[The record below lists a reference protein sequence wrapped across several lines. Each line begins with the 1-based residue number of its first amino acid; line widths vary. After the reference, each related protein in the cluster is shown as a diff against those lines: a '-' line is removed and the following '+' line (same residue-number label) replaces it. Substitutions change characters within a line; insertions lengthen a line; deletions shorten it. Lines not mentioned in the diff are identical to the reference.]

1 MKAIR
6 IHAYGGPE
14 VLLFEDA
21 PRPRLAEGDVLVRVH
36 AAGINPVDWKIRQG
50 YLRETIPYPLPFIPG
65 WDLSGVVEEIG
76 PGAAGFAAGFS
87 VGDAVYARPDIARD
101 GAYAECIAV
110 RASELARKPKTIG
123 HVEAAGVP
131 LAGITAWQALFEVA
145 GLSAGQSVLIHAASG
160 GVGSFAVQFATW
172 KGARVLATASAA
184 NHELVRGLGADTVID
199 YRTTRFEEMARDV
212 DVVFDTIGG
221 ETQERS
227 WGVLKP
233 GGIQV
238 SIVSP
243 PSEETAKARG
253 VRAGYLFIGPNA
265 PILSEIARLIDEGR
279 VRPII
284 GEVLPL
290 SEARRAHELSQTGH
304 AKGKIVLTVAG

>member
-6 IHAYGGPE
+6 IHEYGGPE
-14 VLLFEDA
+14 VLRYEEA

-36 AAGINPVDWKIRQG
+36 AAGINPVDWKVRQG
-50 YLRETIPYPLPFIPG
+50 YLREMIPYPLPLIPG

-76 PGAAGFAAGFS
+76 PGAEGFA
-87 VGDAVYARPDIARD
+87 VGDEVYSRPDIARD
-101 GAYAECIAV
+101 GAYAEYIAV
-110 RASELARKPKTIG
+110 RASELARKPKSIG

-131 LAGITAWQALFEVA
+131 LVGITAWQALFDIA
-145 GLSAGQSVLIHAASG
+145 GLGAGQSVLIHAASG
-160 GVGSFAVQFATW
+160 GVGSLAVQFAKW

-184 NHELVRGLGADTVID
+184 NHELIRGLGADEAID
-199 YRTTRFEEMARDV
+199 YRTTRFEDVARGV

-227 WGVLKP
+227 WSVLKP

-243 PSEETAKARG
+243 PLEETARRHG
-253 VRAGYLFIGPNA
+253 VRAGYIFIKPNA
-265 PILSEIARLIDEGR
+265 AVLTEIARLIDEGR
-279 VRPII
+279 VRPVV
-284 GEVLPL
+284 GETLPL
-290 SEARRAHELSQTGH
+290 AEARRAHELSQTGH
-304 AKGKIVLTVAG
+304 ARGKIILKVTE

>member
-6 IHAYGGPE
+6 IHEYGGPE
-14 VLLFEDA
+14 VLRYEDA
-21 PRPRLAEGDVLVRVH
+21 PKPTPAEGDVLVRVH
-36 AAGINPVDWKIRQG
+36 AAGINPVDWKVRQG
-50 YLRETIPYPLPFIPG
+50 YLREKIPYPLPFIPG

-76 PGAAGFAAGFS
+76 PGATGFA
-87 VGDAVYARPDIARD
+87 VGDEVYSRPDIARD
-101 GAYAECIAV
+101 GTYAEYIAV
-110 RASELARKPKTIG
+110 RASELARKPKSLS

-131 LAGITAWQALFEVA
+131 LAGITAWQALFDVG
-145 GLSAGQSVLIHAASG
+145 GLEAGQSVLIHAASG
-160 GVGSFAVQFATW
+160 GVGSFAVQFAKW

-184 NHELVRGLGADTVID
+184 NRKLVRGLGADEVID
-199 YRTTRFEEMARDV
+199 YRTTRFEEVAHGV

-227 WGVLKP
+227 WSVLKP

-243 PSEETAKARG
+243 PSEDTARQHGA
-253 VRAGYLFIGPNA
+253 RAGYLFIGPNA
-265 PILSEIARLIDEGR
+265 PILTEIARLIDEGR

-284 GEVLPL
+284 GEVMPL
-290 SEARRAHELSQTGH
+290 SDARRAHELSQTGH
-304 AKGKIVLTVAG
+304 AKGKIVLRVTE